1 MKTRQMTDER
11 IDRLLGHYGD
21 GVDGSAPTAEQWR
34 HVFERPA
41 DRPITLINFF
51 KMRSRAAYPQGVSAA
66 EAEATGQEAFA
77 RYSEVSIPTVEK
89 VDGRFLLVAP
99 LEAMFLGGAEDWDL
113 VAIGS
118 YADTTALL
126 ALFEDPGYQAV
137 SHHRAAACER
147 QKVLICAA

>member
-1 MKTRQMTDER
+1 MTRHTTDER
-11 IDRLLGHYGD
+11 IGRLLERYGD
-21 GVDGSAPTAEQWR
+21 GTDGAAPTAEQWR

-51 KMRSRAAYPQGVSAA
+51 KMRGRAAYRPETSA
-66 EAEATGQEAFA
+66 AEATGQEAFA

-89 VDGRFLLVAP
+89 VGGRFLLVAP

-118 YADTTALL
+118 YPDSGALL
-126 ALFEDPGYQAV
+126 ALFEDPDYQAV
-137 SHHRAAACER
+137 SHHRTAACER